1 MEEFCDCPILSNVDT
16 GRWSWVMR
24 QTVQPSFSMRIIMMM
39 IYFYED
45 DHDDDLFVW
54 GWSWSWIIC
63 KKFMINLVAIWIDK
77 QVLDVYF
84 SNYLNNIQAD
94 ACRPLGQS
102 LCSDN
107 VGLLGPGWDAGSA
120 ANWMFYQLMV
130 YRQCSWHSHPPG
142 WVLHIKRW
150 KNTEMSNKRSGEKG
164 SQNRTDIS
172 FYFFQWHLGQLFQ
185 SCPFPT
191 FGIFRQYGQ

>member
-1 MEEFCDCPILSNVDT
+1 MSLDLKSASYLAF
-16 GRWSWVMR
+16 
-24 QTVQPSFSMRIIMMM
+24 
-39 IYFYED
+39 
-45 DHDDDLFVW
+45 LFV
-54 GWSWSWIIC
+54 
-63 KKFMINLVAIWIDK
+63 LVWRD
-77 QVLDVYF
+77 
-84 SNYLNNIQAD
+84 
-94 ACRPLGQS
+94 
-102 LCSDN
+102 

-164 SQNRTDIS
+164 SQNHTDIS
-172 FYFFQWHLGQLFQ
+172 FYFFQWHLGQPFQ

-191 FGIFRQYGQ
+191 LGIFRQYGNAFFQPFCIMYTVVRLASALLLMIEKHSHVILSVSASEWRSKHKWYHPNKKKLHSKKKSIEK